1 MTSKPVVGSIVHAV
15 PDGLTKSGS
24 HCWPSLAD
32 SDNSI
37 LTLDSFT
44 EMAATCDIF
53 SISPLRS
60 CAYEEN
66 AVFRILN
73 FKSRVRYI
81 NVLDPTNM
89 CYYVSEILDARRD
102 GPLFMVSLEN
112 CSSEVFVHVSAA
124 RCWELV
130 RDRVNQE
137 VTKQHKL
144 GRMNLPPLRPPRSL
158 DGLFYSWESGN
169 LDDKHLYKN
178 LVRPTN
184 EARTLGG
191 VVGSTIPW
199 PKSCIRL
206 L

>member
-1 MTSKPVVGSIVHAV
+1 MTNVEGNLHFSLCHHVIVENLTMRITMKSVEPLEYGVVLSGKLWCNSKA
-15 PDGLTKSGS
+15 
-24 HCWPSLAD
+24 
-32 SDNSI
+32 
-37 LTLDSFT
+37 
-44 EMAATCDIF
+44 IF
-53 SISPLRS
+53 PKG
-60 CAYEEN
+60 
-66 AVFRILN
+66 FR
-73 FKSRVRYI
+73 SRVRYI

-102 GPLFMVSLEN
+102 GPLFMVSMEN
-112 CSSEVFVHVSAA
+112 CSSEVFDHVSAA

-137 VTKQHKL
+137 ITKQHKS
-144 GRMNLPPLRPPRSL
+144 GRMNLPPLQPPGSL
-158 DGLFYSWESGN
+158 EGLFYSWESGS

-191 VVGSTIPW
+191 VVGNTIAW
-199 PKSCIRL
+199 SKSCIRL